1 MIPAVKI
8 ASHFLTVKTFLML
21 EVMKINRLVSLRN
34 QYLKLKAEARKTMAT
49 GDLKDYY
56 QKLSKANKIKNEI
69 SETLSMKV

>member
-1 MIPAVKI
+1 
-8 ASHFLTVKTFLML
+8 ML